1 MIGMMGWLLGFWLR
15 VRGWGIYMDGQDGWD
30 VGLVVFGAFLA
41 CAGGFETR
49 PYVAFRSLCEGEEG
63 VLVWP
68 AGVLQVL
75 VGWLVGVVCPLCPS
89 DISPASGGNPSGSRT
104 LSLLT
109 GQAEWFVIA
118 ALAGIGRGPVL

>member
-1 MIGMMGWLLGFWLR
+1 
-15 VRGWGIYMDGQDGWD
+15 MDGRDGGD

-41 CAGGFETR
+41 CEGGFETR
-49 PYVAFRSLCEGEEG
+49 PYVASLSLRGGEEG

-75 VGWLVGVVCPLCPS
+75 EVWLGVVGAVREPPLRQ
-89 DISPASGGNPSGSRT
+89 G
-104 LSLLT
+104 
-109 GQAEWFVIA
+109 FFIA